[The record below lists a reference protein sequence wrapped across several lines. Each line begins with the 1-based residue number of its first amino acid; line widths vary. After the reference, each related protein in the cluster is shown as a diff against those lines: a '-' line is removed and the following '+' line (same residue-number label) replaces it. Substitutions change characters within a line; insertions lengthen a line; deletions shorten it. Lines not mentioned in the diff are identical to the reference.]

1 MQETSPEGGTC
12 LDAFPVGR
20 NQPKRR
26 QQLPLACA
34 LIEQKGRSISIAVNL
49 GLHPDCDSVARE
61 AAVLEWDTLKQA
73 EEWAFNLQRAAA
85 TVDSRSRAIAR
96 RYMQQQRQEE
106 EERQKLRAEQEA
118 AAERL
123 GKEVDGVGDS
133 MLSEAAVR
141 PPLVLLCGPV
151 ACD

>member
-1 MQETSPEGGTC
+1 M
-12 LDAFPVGR
+12 
-20 NQPKRR
+20 
-26 QQLPLACA
+26 
-34 LIEQKGRSISIAVNL
+34 VNL
-49 GLHPDCDSVARE
+49 GLHADCVGVARE
-61 AAVLEWDTLKQA
+61 AAVVEWDTLKQA

-96 RYMQQQRQEE
+96 RYMQKQRQEE
-106 EERQKLRAEQEA
+106 EQRQKLRAEQES

-141 PPLVLLCGPV
+141 PLSGCCVALLSVTDRG
-151 ACD
+151 